1 MGASYV
7 SVIPK
12 IPEAWTKSEKGR
24 AFFAGLAGASR
35 SQLLLDYDGT
45 LAPFVED
52 RLHAVMYL
60 GVRDRLVRLLTLQGS
75 RPAASVAFV
84 SGRKAHEL
92 QSLLSIGFPVEIW
105 GSHGREHLAADGS
118 YTVEPLTKYEQ
129 RGLDALGSA
138 LEREY
143 DPAMLEWKPNS
154 VAVHWRGVE
163 SRQDDIANTMTQ
175 LFSQFANNGQDGRLE
190 LLPFDGGIELRA
202 GQLNKGHAVERILA
216 DLPDDRFAAF
226 LGDDL
231 TDEDA
236 FRVLRS
242 RGEENRNLAVLV
254 RGEARESY
262 AQLWLKPPK
271 ELLQFLDGWIE
282 AIELGAEAAS

>member
-1 MGASYV
+1 M
-7 SVIPK
+7 
-12 IPEAWTKSEKGR
+12 
-24 AFFAGLAGASR
+24 
-35 SQLLLDYDGT
+35 
-45 LAPFVED
+45 
-52 RLHAVMYL
+52 
-60 GVRDRLVRLLTLQGS
+60 
-75 RPAASVAFV
+75 
-84 SGRKAHEL
+84 
-92 QSLLSIGFPVEIW
+92 
-105 GSHGREHLAADGS
+105 
-118 YTVEPLTKYEQ
+118 
-129 RGLDALGSA
+129 
-138 LEREY
+138 
-143 DPAMLEWKPNS
+143 
-154 VAVHWRGVE
+154 
-163 SRQDDIANTMTQ
+163 
-175 LFSQFANNGQDGRLE
+175 
-190 LLPFDGGIELRA
+190 
-202 GQLNKGHAVERILA
+202 A